1 MRARMVGEEGAGFRF
16 RAWALGGAVRE
27 FGEGGFGVVPSDPE
41 GRTLGQAVEGREVVA
56 LGVLVQ
62 GAVGDEVRGGVPEV
76 VADRGA

>member
-1 MRARMVGEEGAGFRF
+1 M
-16 RAWALGGAVRE
+16 
-27 FGEGGFGVVPSDPE
+27 PSDPE